1 MYNGLHIWNCTTTP
15 KYTINSKHKYIT
27 ESMLKFKGAH
37 LLVDNISKLHTNE
50 TSWIITQQI
59 LYKSVVSKLH
69 QLLVHIL
76 IRVEQLL
83 DLPMRGHKDLKD
95 IKILFSTIVKKLK
108 TSGE

>member
-1 MYNGLHIWNCTTTP
+1 
-15 KYTINSKHKYIT
+15 
-27 ESMLKFKGAH
+27 MLKFKGAH

-83 DLPMRGHKDLKD
+83 DLPMRGHKDLED
-95 IKILFSTIVKKLK
+95 IKILFSTIIKSWKQVVSRNTYLISCSKKSGIILK
-108 TSGE
+108 SFFNQFTKSIK